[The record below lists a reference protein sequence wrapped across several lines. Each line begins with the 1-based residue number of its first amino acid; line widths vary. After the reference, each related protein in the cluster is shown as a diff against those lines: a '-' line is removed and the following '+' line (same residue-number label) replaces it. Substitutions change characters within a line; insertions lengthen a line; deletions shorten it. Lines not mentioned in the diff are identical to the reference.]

1 MVAIAP
7 APFTRPQ
14 KTTGLSNQMQ
24 EDDKQANVALEIL
37 QQPPETWY
45 KDQFGRKATFELR
58 VQRTEAF
65 CAQCVEQRIL
75 TVKLLYE
82 SGKVVE
88 KQEILH
94 VMAGQCLDNN
104 RQSTMAM
111 RINQVSKNHLNQR
124 FCVEIAVPTC
134 PGLCEYI
141 SSVVSKPV
149 LVLSKKKKKKRTV
162 MDNEKME
169 ASCNVKKIKRSLLQ
183 GSRLSNDLPGSLHS
197 SASTA
202 TITGNVTAV
211 IADIEETIPLN
222 ASDTTAPFTPET
234 PNICLWA
241 NAAFDLLY
249 KLQWQ
254 RTPASTTDKPG
265 TNLEEILAQALS
277 KAYKCPS
284 CQETYG
290 QVPTHQDDCD
300 LKLLLE
306 QGGHTDA
313 SAIRKAVHSTAHH
326 PLQWSSDKYFERPD
340 RPKVMYS
347 GDDITLKFSY
357 NLAQSFHQLSGPVSE
372 QEPTEGCTST
382 AVAENLSIGLW
393 KDYAS
398 LSKLLYSTTYEKAKS
413 LQAGTASNAA
423 QQWAGLLAP
432 VGILSPGFSALSSST
447 NSSAIHLA
455 GVQPKFG
462 SQRFSALLSAK
473 MDMFLDAAEHFREGK
488 RSLHG
493 DGNIVDSLGSMN
505 LSELIRSNSGEIHGI
520 GPQFTSLSS
529 SLSALLS
536 GYPSTLD
543 VSSENCVQIVMGSD
557 FLNCGFPAL
566 DASFNLV
573 GFYHLVTK
581 MKDSPAELRFAP
593 NLFPLPDEMLQEL
606 KNTITKWKENQSL
619 IHRLESVH
627 NNPED
632 SLTRLK
638 SAVLRQVM
646 R

>member
-7 APFTRPQ
+7 APFTRLQ
-14 KTTGLSNQMQ
+14 KTADLSNQIQ
-24 EDDKQANVALEIL
+24 DDKQANVALEIL

-58 VQRTEAF
+58 VKRTEAF
-65 CAQCVEQRIL
+65 CARCVEKRIL

-94 VMAGQCLDNN
+94 VMAGQCLDKN

-149 LVLSKKKKKKRTV
+149 LVLSKKKKKKKRTV
-162 MDNEKME
+162 MDNEEME
-169 ASCNVKKIKRSLLQ
+169 ASSNVKKIKRSLLQ
-183 GSRLSNDLPGSLHS
+183 GSRLSNDLPGRLHS

-202 TITGNVTAV
+202 TITENMTAV

-241 NAAFDLLY
+241 NAAFDLMY

-254 RTPASTTDKPG
+254 RIPASTTDKPG

-347 GDDITLKFSY
+347 GDGITLKSSY
-357 NLAQSFHQLSGPVSE
+357 NLAQSFRQLSGPVSE
-372 QEPTEGCTST
+372 QEPREGCTST

-398 LSKLLYSTTYEKAKS
+398 LSKLLYRRVCIKIC
-413 LQAGTASNAA
+413 
-423 QQWAGLLAP
+423 WDF
-432 VGILSPGFSALSSST
+432 FS
-447 NSSAIHLA
+447 
-455 GVQPKFG
+455 
-462 SQRFSALLSAK
+462 
-473 MDMFLDAAEHFREGK
+473 
-488 RSLHG
+488 
-493 DGNIVDSLGSMN
+493 
-505 LSELIRSNSGEIHGI
+505 
-520 GPQFTSLSS
+520 GPL
-529 SLSALLS
+529 
-536 GYPSTLD
+536 
-543 VSSENCVQIVMGSD
+543 
-557 FLNCGFPAL
+557 
-566 DASFNLV
+566 
-573 GFYHLVTK
+573 
-581 MKDSPAELRFAP
+581 
-593 NLFPLPDEMLQEL
+593 
-606 KNTITKWKENQSL
+606 
-619 IHRLESVH
+619 
-627 NNPED
+627 
-632 SLTRLK
+632 
-638 SAVLRQVM
+638 
-646 R
+646 